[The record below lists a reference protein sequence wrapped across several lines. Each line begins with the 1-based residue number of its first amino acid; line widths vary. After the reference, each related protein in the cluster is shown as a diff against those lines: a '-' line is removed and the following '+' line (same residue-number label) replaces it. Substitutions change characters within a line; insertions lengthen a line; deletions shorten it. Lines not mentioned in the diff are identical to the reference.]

1 MGLQIETLTV
11 GALQVNCYLVSDAVT
26 ARGVLVDPGD
36 EADRITAAVSRAGV
50 SPVAVLLTHAH
61 VDHIGAVGAVCRRF
75 DIPVYLHPADAALY
89 LSPDNAIPP
98 WIQAARDVPPAL
110 HRLPDLGGLDLRL
123 LATPGHTPGGVC
135 FYAPAAGMLLTGD
148 TLFCGGV
155 GRTDLPGGCLA
166 DLEHSVRTVLYALP
180 EETRVFPGHGEPTR
194 IGAEKSGNPFI
205 RA

>member
-11 GALQVNCYLVSDAVT
+11 GALQANCYLVSDAVT

-61 VDHIGAVGAVCRRF
+61 IDHIGAVGAVCRRF
-75 DIPVYLHPADAALY
+75 DIPVYLHPADEALY

-98 WIQAARDVPPAL
+98 WIPAARDLPPAL
-110 HRLPDLGGLDLRL
+110 RRLPDLGGLDLRL

-135 FYAPAAGMLLTGD
+135 FYAPAAGVLLTGD

-155 GRTDLPGGCLA
+155 GRTDLPGA
-166 DLEHSVRTVLYALP
+166 AWPTWSVLSVPCCMRYR
-180 EETRVFPGHGEPTR
+180 EETRVFPGHGEPDP